1 MCPSSSSAICVRR
14 PGYVPAM
21 ADGRRRSTAKQARRD
36 ARRRKARRREPDE
49 TETPEETPL
58 IDEVRQALDGGRPM
72 DLLDLVSLLIL
83 ATSAQQPVLRPQ
95 PDGPG
100 LDDLVTAFIGVQVP
114 ETTAL
119 LIVLGELTVDDD
131 VLRARCRHEVDAR
144 KDSLPRWLAGLAQA
158 TVHRVVRMSHVLGD
172 GDELLLG
179 VRLADGQEMTCAVH
193 IDHLVMS
200 AVKDAFFV
208 PESVDAVVSL
218 AKASNADPDTSF
230 VDVGLVEARAEL
242 QLALERYFSF
252 PLEVSDTWP
261 GCRALVRW
269 LTQLMPVGPSIIDV
283 PQHDSRS
290 ATDSLNRFFASSMG
304 APFDDRD
311 YRKILER
318 CIEGGTGDPLRWSEA
333 RVRQLVSTAMYDDHV
348 PLEVQLDVPELLL
361 AFVPFAH
368 AESGIRQALT
378 AEALTAIDALADHY
392 RAKVVEHARHDG
404 YFDDEEGP
412 GE

>member
-1 MCPSSSSAICVRR
+1 VSQLELSHLCPSA
-14 PGYVPAM
+14 GYVPAM

-36 ARRRKARRREPDE
+36 ARRRKAGRREPVE
-49 TETPEETPL
+49 SEPPEETPL
-58 IDEVRQALDGGRPM
+58 IDEVRHALDGGRPM
-72 DLLDLVSLLIL
+72 DLLDLVSLLML

-100 LDDLVTAFIGVQVP
+100 LDELVTAFIGVQVP

-119 LIVLGELTVDDD
+119 LTVLGELILDDD
-131 VLRARCRHEVDAR
+131 VLRARCRREVDAR
-144 KDSLPRWLAGLAQA
+144 KDSLPRWLVGLARA
-158 TVHRVVRMSHVLGD
+158 TVHRVERMSHVLGD

-193 IDHLVMS
+193 IDHLMMS

-208 PESVDAVVSL
+208 PESVDAVISV
-218 AKASNADPDTSF
+218 AKASNVDSDTSF

-261 GCRALVRW
+261 ACRALVRW
-269 LTQLMPVGPSIIDV
+269 LIQLMPIGPSITPV
-283 PQHDSRS
+283 PQHHSRS
-290 ATDSLNRFFASSMG
+290 ATDSLNRFFASSAG
-304 APFDDRD
+304 SRFDDRD
-311 YRKILER
+311 YREILER
-318 CIEGGTGDPLRWSEA
+318 CIEEGTGDPLRWSEA
-333 RVRQLVSTAMYDDHV
+333 RLSQLLSTAMYADSL
-348 PLEVQLDVPELLL
+348 PMAVQLDVPELLL

-378 AEALTAIDALADHY
+378 AEGLTAIGALADHY
-392 RAKVVEHARHDG
+392 RSKVVEHARYNG
-404 YFDDEEGP
+404 YFDDDEGP
-412 GE
+412 VE

>member
-1 MCPSSSSAICVRR
+1 
-14 PGYVPAM
+14 M

-36 ARRRKARRREPDE
+36 ARRRKARCREPVE
-49 TETPEETPL
+49 LETPEETPL
-58 IDEVRQALDGGRPM
+58 IDEVRQALHGGRPT
-72 DLLDLVSLLIL
+72 DLLDLVSLLML
-83 ATSAQQPVLRPQ
+83 ATAPQQPVLRPQ

-100 LDDLVTAFIGVQVP
+100 LDELVTAFIGVQVP

-119 LIVLGELTVDDD
+119 LTVLGELIIDDD
-131 VLRARCRHEVDAR
+131 VLRARCRYEVDAR
-144 KDSLPRWLAGLAQA
+144 KDSLPHWLAGLTQT

-193 IDHLVMS
+193 IDHLTMS

-208 PESVDAVVSL
+208 PESVAAVVSV

-230 VDVGLVEARAEL
+230 VDVGLVDARAEL

-269 LTQLMPVGPSIIDV
+269 LTQLMPIGPSIIDV
-283 PQHDSRS
+283 SQRDSPC
-290 ATDSLNRFFASSMG
+290 AADSLNRFFASSAG
-304 APFDDRD
+304 APFDYRD
-311 YRKILER
+311 YREMLER
-318 CIEGGTGDPLRWSEA
+318 CIDEGTGDPLRWSEA
-333 RVRQLVSTAMYDDHV
+333 RLRQLLSTAMYDDYL
-348 PLEVQLDVPELLL
+348 PMEVQLDVPELLL

-378 AEALTAIDALADHY
+378 AEALSAIGELADHY
-392 RAKVVEHARHDG
+392 RSMVVEDARYNG
-404 YFDDEEGP
+404 YFDDDEGP
-412 GE
+412 VE